1 MEKNF
6 NLNALGLNID
16 VDVNKVRMPF
26 YFKRK
31 NECINCAGVNTLVF
45 IDAFGRESRD
55 EIRAF
60 DHIKCK
66 QCGKLYGIK
75 WEKEENSDKMFPSA
89 VDLDPLQDFKN
100 MINSNVK
107 QNGVKE
113 F

>member
-1 MEKNF
+1 MNKNWKIDS
-6 NLNALGLNID
+6 LGLNID
-16 VDVNKVRMPF
+16 VDVTRPRMPF

-45 IDAFGRESRD
+45 VDVFGRETKD

-60 DHIKCK
+60 DHIKCR

-75 WEKEENSDKMFPSA
+75 WEKEEGSNKMFPSA
-89 VDLDPLQDFKN
+89 VDLNVLQDFKN
-100 MINSNVK
+100 MINYNVK
-107 QNGVKE
+107 NNGVKE